1 MVENSFDEL
10 VLSKHVE
17 TVGCRAP
24 YLGLHPTFPICNT
37 QEKIIEGK
45 YEYKDV
51 RNKYY
56 PKACVRTSKLG
67 IHAKAMTHTK
77 DGYVD
82 HWNLMI
88 IYPEEVRLITQSKE
102 IDVHTLIGNIGAYIG
117 LFLGNILYLVILLLH
132 SLIVT
137 ILFRRMKVHLV

>member
-1 MVENSFDEL
+1 M
-10 VLSKHVE
+10 
-17 TVGCRAP
+17 
-24 YLGLHPTFPICNT
+24 
-37 QEKIIEGK
+37 EGK

-137 ILFRRMKVHLV
+137 LLNQLYHFNFDVIF